1 VVRDVD
7 ADLEALRDIHERLEA
22 AENDGN
28 AGYIGD
34 LMAEDAVIMVPN
46 FDVQQGKSE
55 CARFVG
61 DLLPGLLA
69 HFDRRIIY
77 VSDEMKVIGDG
88 VAFDRGRFRF
98 TAVPRSGGDTTEAT
112 GKYFWLYSSVPG
124 GSWKLSRLIHSLD
137 EEEQGDGGRPSMMRR
152 ALTAA
157 FRRI

>member
-7 ADLEALRDIHERLEA
+7 ADLEALRDIHDRLEA

-46 FDVQQGKSE
+46 FDAQQGKAE
-55 CARFVG
+55 CARFIG
-61 DLLPGLLA
+61 ELLPGLLA

-77 VSDEMKVIGDG
+77 VSDEMQVIGDG

-98 TAVPRSGGDTTEAT
+98 TAVPRSGGDATEAT
-112 GKYFWLYSSVPG
+112 GKYFWLYSSAPG

-137 EEEQGDGGRPSMMRR
+137 EEEQGDGGRPSVMRR
-152 ALTAA
+152 VLTAV
-157 FRRI
+157 FRST